1 MNARFENIMGYSVSI
16 VDTSWISSDPSMIK
30 ITLEKGLFGTLTM
43 ASDLIEFI
51 LSSLF
56 KLFNLF
62 ILAIPDFSFES
73 YTGSLTALETISG
86 ILLSI
91 PLILLTLS
99 VLSYGLS
106 ILSVGE
112 TIIFIIFK
120 KIMDRENIL
129 LRNNEKKEEY
139 PIDDNLDF
147 NSSSHRLLSSTEE
160 E

>member
-1 MNARFENIMGYSVSI
+1 
-16 VDTSWISSDPSMIK
+16 MIK

-129 LRNNEKKEEY
+129 LRNKEEEEY